1 MANIFTGVV
10 PLRLGRRPYRW
21 ARFGLGVV
29 DVGLILIAL
38 FAITPEFPW
47 GHLAAMAILLV
58 VAVLFLFTQY
68 RFILLTLARLHDCN
82 APGILLLPY
91 MLLQI
96 GVWCMIAYGLAST
109 TFALPPLLVT
119 LLSSYAGA
127 ADPVHAI
134 GSCIGIGL
142 AIYLFGFTMFLRW
155 SDGMQ
160 GPNRYGPRP
169 AK

>member
-21 ARFGLGVV
+21 ARLGLGVV
-29 DVGLILIAL
+29 DVGLIFIAL

-58 VAVLFLFTQY
+58 VALLFLFTQY
-68 RFILLTLARLHDCN
+68 RFILLTIARLHDCN

-91 MLLQI
+91 TLLQI
-96 GVWCMIAYGLAST
+96 GVWCLIAYGLFST
-109 TFALPPLLVT
+109 TFPLPPLLAT
-119 LLSSYAGA
+119 MIASFDGA
-127 ADPVHAI
+127 TDPLHTVLT
-134 GSCIGIGL
+134 GIGIVL
-142 AIYLFGFTMFLRW
+142 AIYLMGFTLFLRRN
-155 SDGMQ
+155 DGTQ